1 MNQSKVTTFASRSQ
15 DAHWEE
21 GLRPY
26 FVYRDLG
33 VREATAG
40 KVLAHVIRAN
50 EPCAGPM
57 GYHSHTLDFQMVY
70 MLKGSSRMYFEDVGE
85 VEVKAGSCVN
95 MPAGIVHDLLDHSE
109 DLEFIEIISPAQH
122 DTEWMKLVE

>member
-1 MNQSKVTTFASRSQ
+1 MNQTKVTTFASRSQ

-40 KVLAHVIRAN
+40 KVLGGKYPDRVVEQPVQRVIPNGAPGRQVLPKSTVHPGAEHPHEAPPPHPLAH
-50 EPCAGPM
+50 PP
-57 GYHSHTLDFQMVY
+57 
-70 MLKGSSRMYFEDVGE
+70 
-85 VEVKAGSCVN
+85 SC
-95 MPAGIVHDLLDHSE
+95 P
-109 DLEFIEIISPAQH
+109 
-122 DTEWMKLVE
+122 

>member
-1 MNQSKVTTFASRSQ
+1 MNQTKVTTFASRSQ

-57 GYHSHTLDFQMVY
+57 GYHSHKLDFQMVY
-70 MLKGSSRMYFEDVGE
+70 MLKGSSHMYFEDGGE
-85 VEVKAGSCVN
+85 IEVKAGDAWFQPPGVKHEVLDYSDDFEVLEITI
-95 MPAGIVHDLLDHSE
+95 PADFATVPE
-109 DLEFIEIISPAQH
+109 RC
-122 DTEWMKLVE
+122 